1 MEQTLDRFG
10 TPLKVGDRVIYPVT
24 GYRGALQKFEQG
36 TITSI
41 KEGKYVNKLFIS
53 PTMDVKHSTSVIKYN
68 YPESLPQLDP
78 VVQEWLNNL
87 YTEAIEEAKQSI
99 KNERIWEKGYNEGA
113 YESNPHT
120 ENIKTIEQYISVLTR
135 LQASTRAQTA
145 PKQTRKEELYDAML
159 GYLVELINKND
170 LVATLLNLGFTK
182 SELEKEGIL
191 EEGE

>member
-78 VVQEWLNNL
+78 MVQEWLNNL
-87 YTEAIEEAKQSI
+87 YIEAIEEAKQSI
-99 KNERIWEKGYNEGA
+99 KNERIWEKGYDEEGD
-113 YESNPHT
+113 NPHT
-120 ENIKTIEQYISVLTR
+120 ENIRTIEQYISVLTK
-135 LQASTRAQTA
+135 LQASTQTQTA

-182 SELEKEGIL
+182 SELGKEGIL
-191 EEGE
+191 EEEE